1 MLFVSPDIHC
11 YFYVSN
17 PIFVYSP
24 DIILLVNHY
33 LIVLRFTCFII
44 AKKCSNYLLRPRGC
58 PYSYQIWKVIFLI
71 DFTRYCHIVILLL
84 TNLNSSPSINETY
97 ILTDWEFMSANF
109 NFEANLWFWDLIPL
123 VWLWNDHKTSWN
135 ALSKPT
141 RHLEWLLLRIKLCF
155 YYGLT
160 WDKLI

>member
-11 YFYVSN
+11 YFYVSI

-24 DIILLVNHY
+24 DIILIVNPY
-33 LIVLRFTCFII
+33 LIVLWFTCFII

-97 ILTDWEFMSANF
+97 IWQTGNLCQQTLTSRQIFDFEIWFHLFDYEMIPKLHGMHLVNPQDILSDHFWESSFVS
-109 NFEANLWFWDLIPL
+109 I
-123 VWLWNDHKTSWN
+123 T
-135 ALSKPT
+135 
-141 RHLEWLLLRIKLCF
+141 
-155 YYGLT
+155 G
-160 WDKLI
+160 